1 MIKTIDEKAYAKL
14 NISLDVT
21 GRREDGFHN
30 MLMVMQS
37 VSLSDDIHIELNDTG
52 CVTARSNFR
61 FVPGDDRNLAVKAAK
76 LFFAKRGG
84 TAVGAHIHIRK
95 HIPVGS
101 GMGGG
106 SADAAAVLKALN
118 RAFDFP
124 FSVPELADIGAE
136 VGSDVPFCV
145 IGGTALVQGRGEI
158 VSPLPAMPKCR
169 FVICKPL
176 FSIST
181 PELFKKLDSVPN
193 RRHPDT
199 AGIIEA
205 LEAGDLSR
213 ICRRMYNVFEEVSD
227 RRFRTV
233 SEIKGVLL
241 DHGALGAVMTGT
253 GSAVFGVFD
262 SKSNTES
269 VCAVLKK
276 EYGFCCTAE
285 CVQYKMHN

>member
-1 MIKTIDEKAYAKL
+1 MINVIDEKAHAKL

-21 GRREDGFHN
+21 GKRDDGFHN

-37 VSLSDDIHIELNDTG
+37 ISLSDDIRIELNNSAS
-52 CVTARSNFR
+52 VTARSNYR
-61 FVPGDDRNLAVKAAK
+61 FVPGDERNLAVKAAK
-76 LFFAKRGG
+76 LFFRKCGDTRRG
-84 TAVGAHIHIRK
+84 AAISIKK

-118 RAFDFP
+118 LVYDQP
-124 FSVPELADIGAE
+124 FSPLELAEIGAE

-145 IGGTALVQGRGEI
+145 IGGTALVQGKGEI
-158 VSPLPAMPKCR
+158 VSPLPALPECR
-169 FVICKPL
+169 FVICKPS

-181 PELFKKLDSVPN
+181 PELFKKLDASSN

-199 AGIIEA
+199 AGILDA
-205 LEAGDLSR
+205 LNEGDLTS
-213 ICRRMYNVFEEVSD
+213 ICRRMYNVFEDVGD
-227 RRFRTV
+227 RRLRCV

-262 SKSNTES
+262 NASGAEDA
-269 VCAVLKK
+269 CRVLKK
-276 EYGFCCTAE
+276 EHGFCCIAE
-285 CVQYKMHN
+285 CV

>member
-1 MIKTIDEKAYAKL
+1 MTKIIDEKAYAKL
-14 NISLDVT
+14 NISLDVA
-21 GRREDGFHN
+21 GKREDGYHN

-37 VSLSDDIHIELNDTG
+37 VSLSDDLRIELNDSG
-52 CVTARSNFR
+52 IVTAHSNYR

-76 LFFAKRGG
+76 VFFAKHGDKS
-84 TAVGAHIHIRK
+84 AGAYIHIKK

-118 RAFDFP
+118 RVCGYP
-124 FSVPELADIGAE
+124 FSDTELADIGAE

-145 IGGTALVQGRGEI
+145 IGGTALVQGRGEVI
-158 VSPLPAMPKCR
+158 TPLPPMPKCR
-169 FVICKPL
+169 FVICKPS

-181 PELFKKLDSVPN
+181 PELFKKLDAVPN

-199 AGIIEA
+199 AGIMEA
-205 LEAGDLSR
+205 LEAGDLNR
-213 ICRRMYNVFEEVSD
+213 IGRRMYNVFEEVSD
-227 RRFRTV
+227 RRLRCV
-233 SEIKGVLL
+233 SEIKSILL

-262 SKSNTES
+262 NDTKAES
-269 VCAVLKK
+269 ASTALRK
-276 EYGFCCTAE
+276 EHEFSSVAE
-285 CVQYKMHN
+285 CV

>member
-1 MIKTIDEKAYAKL
+1 MKKIIDEKAYAKL

-21 GRREDGFHN
+21 GKREDGYHN

-37 VSLSDDIHIELNDTG
+37 ISLSDELHIELNDSG
-52 CVTARSNFR
+52 SVTSRSNFR

-76 LFFAKRGG
+76 VFFAKLGDKCS
-84 TAVGAHIHIRK
+84 GAHIYIKK

-118 RAFDFP
+118 RNFDSP
-124 FSVPELADIGAE
+124 YSPAELADIGAE

-145 IGGTALVQGRGEI
+145 IGGTALVQGRGELI
-158 VSPLPAMPKCR
+158 SPLPSMPKCR
-169 FVICKPL
+169 FVVCKPS

-181 PELFKKLDSVPN
+181 PELFKKLDTVPN

-199 AGIIEA
+199 AGIVEA
-205 LEAGDLSR
+205 LEAGDLNR
-213 ICRRMYNVFEEVSD
+213 VCRRMYNVFEEVSD
-227 RRFRTV
+227 RRFRCV
-233 SEIKGVLL
+233 AEIKSILL
-241 DHGALGAVMTGT
+241 DHGALGAVMTGS

-262 SKSNTES
+262 NDGKAETA
-269 VCAVLKK
+269 CAILKK
-276 EYGFCCTAE
+276 EHGFCCLAE
-285 CVQYKMHN
+285 GVY